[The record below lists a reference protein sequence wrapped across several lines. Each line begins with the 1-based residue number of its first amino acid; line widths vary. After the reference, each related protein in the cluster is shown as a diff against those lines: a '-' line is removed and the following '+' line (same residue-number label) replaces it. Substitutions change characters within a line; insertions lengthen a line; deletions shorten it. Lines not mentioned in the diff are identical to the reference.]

1 MGLTMGECKAVTK
14 HLAESYRAGDR
25 ARKGRILDELVE
37 LTGWHRDHARAFWWS
52 VLNPTGPQP
61 FGPGRAPVYG
71 ADLQD
76 GLVLCW
82 AVLRG
87 PAGKL
92 LAPILPDLVPMLRA
106 EKVLDITDGQAA
118 MLARMSAAT
127 IDRRLAGQRA
137 KLMPHGRSHTKPGSL
152 LKSQIPIRTWA
163 QWDNA
168 VPGFVGID
176 LVGHEGGA
184 ASGQYCFTLTVTDI
198 ATGWTV
204 DRSVP
209 NKGQKHVFAALRH
222 VLAVFPFPVIG
233 IDSDNGSEF
242 INNELFEFCLE
253 HRITFTRSRP
263 SNKNDGAHVEQKNWS
278 RVRELVGYLRYDTAA
293 ELELLNEIW
302 ELDRIFTNYLL
313 PQQKLIAKV
322 RHGAKVSKTHDRA
335 ATPHRRA
342 VADPAVARM
351 PMIRMNAQ
359 YKKIRPAALS
369 RQILALTGRL
379 ETIATAKQPA
389 PIKPAVNERWNHTS
403 RRFSHEAT
411 NQPSRRY

>member
-1 MGLTMGECKAVTK
+1 
-14 HLAESYRAGDR
+14 
-25 ARKGRILDELVE
+25 
-37 LTGWHRDHARAFWWS
+37 
-52 VLNPTGPQP
+52 
-61 FGPGRAPVYG
+61 
-71 ADLQD
+71 
-76 GLVLCW
+76 
-82 AVLRG
+82 
-87 PAGKL
+87 
-92 LAPILPDLVPMLRA
+92 
-106 EKVLDITDGQAA
+106 
-118 MLARMSAAT
+118 MSAAT

-137 KLMPHGRSHTKPGSL
+137 KLLPHGRSHTKPGSL

-168 VPGFVGID
+168 VPGFVEID

-184 ASGQYCFTLTVTDI
+184 ASGQFCFTLH
-198 ATGWTV
+198 GHRYRYRV
-204 DRSVP
+204 DGEPVRCRTRHRGTSSRP
-209 NKGQKHVFAALRH
+209 CRH
-222 VLAVFPFPVIG
+222 VAGGRSRFPSSASIRTTAASSSTT
-233 IDSDNGSEF
+233 ICSSSA
-242 INNELFEFCLE
+242 CE

-263 SNKNDGAHVEQKNWS
+263 SNKNDGAHVEQKNWA

-322 RHGAKVSKTHDRA
+322 RHGAKVRKTHDRA

-351 PMIRMNAQ
+351 PVLRMNAE

-379 ETIATAKQPA
+379 EAIATAKQPA

-411 NQPSRRY
+411 NQPSRRFDVRNPSCRYGGFSPDARSGMAGFGRTLARVWRVLGGRSLGCGGGPRGLGAIRERGFAVWGRYVSEGLPFGPHT